1 MNDTSEEKNLP
12 PSHKKLR
19 DARKKGQSPRSADF
33 VTAASL
39 CAGFGCLCFRAGP
52 IEDGWREA
60 VRLID
65 KLQEQPFNSA
75 ARQALVGL
83 MDLSIAAAAPIL
95 GAALVA
101 AILAGVLA
109 GGGLTISVEPLKP
122 SFEKLDPVKGLKRIF
137 SQRSVVELGK
147 SIVKVLVLGAT
158 FVFTVLASWRALV
171 YLPLCDLSCFG
182 FVFKELKVLIAIAAG
197 AFLIGGLADLLIQ
210 RWLFMRDMRMTQS
223 EAKREAKEQDGNPQ
237 IKGEHRR
244 LRRDSAN
251 ESPLGIHRATVIL
264 TGRATLVGL
273 RYVRGETGVP
283 VLVCRGEGE
292 TASQL
297 LAQARAQRL
306 SIVEDHV
313 LAHQLIRK
321 GAMGKAVPMECFERV
336 AKAVFAAGLV

>member
-1 MNDTSEEKNLP
+1 MNDTSEEKKLP

-52 IEDGWREA
+52 IVDAWREA

-65 KLQEQPFNSA
+65 KLQGRPFNSA
-75 ARQALVGL
+75 VGQALVGL
-83 MDLSIAAAAPIL
+83 MDLSMAAVAPIL
-95 GAALVA
+95 GTALVA

-109 GGGLTISVEPLKP
+109 NGGLTISVEPLKP
-122 SFEKLDPVKGLKRIF
+122 SFEKLDPVKGLKRIV
-137 SQRSVVELGK
+137 SQRSLVELGK
-147 SIVKVLVLGAT
+147 SLVKVLVLGAT
-158 FVFTVLASWRALV
+158 FLFTVLAGWRALV
-171 YLPLCDLSCFG
+171 YLPVCDLSCLG
-182 FVFKELKVLIAIAAG
+182 FVFNELKVLITIAAG
-197 AFLIGGLADLLIQ
+197 AFLIGGLADLFIQ
-210 RWLFMRDMRMTQS
+210 RWLFLRDMRMTQS
-223 EAKREAKEQDGNPQ
+223 EAKRESKEQDGNPH

-244 LRRDSAN
+244 IRRESAN
-251 ESPLGIHRATVIL
+251 ESPLGIHRATLILSGPATVI
-264 TGRATLVGL
+264 GL

-283 VLVCRGEGE
+283 VLVCRGEGAV
-292 TASQL
+292 ASQL

-313 LAHQLIRK
+313 LARQLIRK
-321 GAMGKAVPMECFERV
+321 GAMGKAVPMDCFERV

>member
-12 PSHKKLR
+12 PSQKKLR

-39 CAGFGCLCFRAGP
+39 CAAFGCLCFRAGP
-52 IEDGWREA
+52 IEDGWFEA
-60 VRLID
+60 VRVID
-65 KLQEQPFNSA
+65 KLQEQPFNTA
-75 ARQALVGL
+75 VRQALVGL
-83 MDLSIAAAAPIL
+83 LDLSITAAAPIL
-95 GAALVA
+95 GAAVFA

-122 SFEKLDPVKGLKRIF
+122 SLEKLDPVKGLKRIV

-147 SIVKVLVLGAT
+147 SIVKVLVLGGT

-171 YLPLCDLSCFG
+171 YLPVCDLSCFG
-182 FVFKELKVLIAIAAG
+182 FVFAEIKVLISIAAG
-197 AFLIGGLADLLIQ
+197 ALLIGGLTDLLIQ
-210 RWLFMRDMRMTQS
+210 RWLFLRDMRMSRS
-223 EAKREAKEQDGNPQ
+223 EAKRESKEQDGNPQ

-244 LRRDSAN
+244 LRRESAS

-264 TGRATLVGL
+264 WGRDTLIGL

-297 LAQARAQRL
+297 LAEARARRL
-306 SIVEDHV
+306 TIVKDHV
-313 LAHQLIRK
+313 LARQLIRK
-321 GAMGKAVPMECFERV
+321 GAMGKAVPMEFFEGV